1 MASGSRHSGSSSRI
15 SEGLLRVRTWQ
26 NPQGCAGDGE
36 ELELLSEGEEGIE
49 GLLEGAPEELTKEG
63 LQLEQECVADEEA
76 REKENAEEQ
85 KKKRRKRIPKKIHS
99 GGLSGSFCRPFTS
112 SLEFAVMDPNTQR
125 PP

>member
-1 MASGSRHSGSSSRI
+1 M
-15 SEGLLRVRTWQ
+15 RTWQ

-76 REKENAEEQ
+76 REKENAEGQ
-85 KKKRRKRIPKKIHS
+85 KKKKKEKNPQENS
-99 GGLSGSFCRPFTS
+99 
-112 SLEFAVMDPNTQR
+112 
-125 PP
+125 